1 MAATTL
7 AAIGTYFGATAATAA
22 AVGATVVGAGVA
34 GASAIGSAKAQR
46 RSAALQQRQV
56 DLQARRQRR
65 QAIRQAQVQ
74 RARSL
79 AQAQAAG
86 AAGGSAQG
94 GIASVSSQLGSG
106 LGYASQQTALGSGV
120 MSANQQAQNW
130 ATFGQLGGAVM
141 NFGIQGGGLNG
152 IFPQQAPNQAQTPNY
167 FPS

>member
-7 AAIGTYFGATAATAA
+7 AAIGGLIS
-22 AVGATVVGAGVA
+22 GV
-34 GASAIGSAKAQR
+34 SAINSAKAQR
-46 RSAALQQRQV
+46 RSAALQQRQA

-94 GIASVSSQLGSG
+94 GINSISSQLGSG

-120 MSANQQAQNW
+120 MAANQQAQNW
-130 ATFGQLGGAVM
+130 ASFGQIGGSIM

-152 IFPQQAPNQAQTPNY
+152 LFPQQAPNQAQTPNY